1 MMLTSEI
8 VTSFKKLPKQS
19 RLKIIEMVINTL
31 YDTEEDKLEKA
42 ALSMINDYRHD
53 QELTAFTSLDMETFY

>member
-1 MMLTSEI
+1 
-8 VTSFKKLPKQS
+8 
-19 RLKIIEMVINTL
+19 MVINTL

-42 ALSMINDYRHD
+42 ALSMINDYRYD